1 MDELSPV
8 ERELVAIGASIAS
21 NCIPCVTY
29 HVAKARKLGLSE
41 ARIIEAVAL
50 ADKVRQVP
58 ARAVLEAVQRDGPAE
73 GAAAGCGCAAT
84 EAKGLGE

>member
-1 MDELSPV
+1 MNKLTPL

-41 ARIIEAVAL
+41 ERITEAITL

-58 ARAVLEAVQRDGPAE
+58 AQAVLEAVRQDIPE
-73 GAAAGCGCAAT
+73 VAAKGCGCSS
-84 EAKGLGE
+84 GEEK